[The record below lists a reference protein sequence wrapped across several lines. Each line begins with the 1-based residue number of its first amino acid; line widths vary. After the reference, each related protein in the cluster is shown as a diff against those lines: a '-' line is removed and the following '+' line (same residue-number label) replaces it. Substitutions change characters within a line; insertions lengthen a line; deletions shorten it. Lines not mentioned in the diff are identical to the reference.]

1 MDTNNNNDTNKGRPR
16 WFGPA
21 LIALVLLLVGV
32 AGWIIRDLTAPNEAK
47 APTTPVASTAPTAGT
62 AASAAPGSGED
73 FAWDCQAQLN
83 QDAVSV
89 ADEAPEVQDWV
100 AAGYSVV
107 PSSPEFGGCERRDSG
122 LRVGY
127 AHSEAGALMA
137 AATYAMALDPS
148 MSEEAAENVEVGI
161 AEGPNRDRIEEKAQ
175 RIRDGV
181 EEGDD
186 GAASASTTLIGYSQD
201 HYTDEAASYQ
211 LIYSLPSD
219 NGLTTKVAVQADVV
233 WEDGDWKLDP
243 ASGTDLMTSD
253 QYQGQPYVEWGP
265 KS

>member
-1 MDTNNNNDTNKGRPR
+1 MDTNDNTSRTRPR

-32 AGWIIRDLTAPNEAK
+32 AGWIIRDLTAPNEAE
-47 APTTPVASTAPTAGT
+47 APTAPAASTAPTAG
-62 AASAAPGSGED
+62 AAESAAPGSGED
-73 FAWDCQAQLN
+73 FAWDCQAQLST
-83 QDAVSV
+83 DTSSV

-186 GAASASTTLIGYSQD
+186 GSASASSTLIGYSQD
-201 HYTDEAASYQ
+201 HYTDESASYQ

-219 NGLTTKVAVQADVV
+219 NGLTIKAAMQVDVV

-243 ASGTDLMTSD
+243 ASGTELMTSD
-253 QYQGQPYVEWGP
+253 QHQGQPYVEWGP

>member
-1 MDTNNNNDTNKGRPR
+1 MNTNNNDATRTRPR

-21 LIALVLLLVGV
+21 LIALVLLLVAV
-32 AGWIIRDLTAPNEAK
+32 AGVTIRNLTTDESRAQAPK
-47 APTTPVASTAPTAGT
+47 TPAASTAPTPG
-62 AASAAPGSGED
+62 AAEAVAPQLGED

-148 MSEEAAENVEVGI
+148 VSEEAAEDVEV
-161 AEGPNRDRIEEKAQ
+161 AMVEGPNRDRIEEKAQ

-181 EEGDD
+181 EEGTD
-186 GAASASTTLIGYSQD
+186 GSATASSTLIGYSQD
-201 HYTDEAASYQ
+201 HYTDEAASYR
-211 LIYSLPSD
+211 LVYDLPSG
-219 NGLTTKVAVQADVV
+219 NGLTQKITGQVDVV

-243 ASGTDLMTSD
+243 ASGTELMSAD
-253 QYQGQPYVEWGP
+253 QYQGQPYVDWGP

>member
-1 MDTNNNNDTNKGRPR
+1 MNTNNYNATRTRPR

-21 LIALVLLLVGV
+21 LIALVLLLVAV
-32 AGWIIRDLTAPNEAK
+32 AGVTIRNLTTDDSQAQAPQGPA
-47 APTTPVASTAPTAGT
+47 ASTAPTQGEAE
-62 AASAAPGSGED
+62 AAAPASGED
-73 FAWDCQAQLN
+73 FAWDCQAQLST
-83 QDAVSV
+83 DTSSV
-89 ADEAPEVQDWV
+89 ADEAPEVLDWV
-100 AAGYSVV
+100 AAGYNVV
-107 PSSPEFGGCERRDSG
+107 PSSDEFCGCERRDSG

-148 MSEEAAENVEVGI
+148 VSEEAAENVEVGI

-186 GAASASTTLIGYSQD
+186 GSASASTTLIGYSQD

-243 ASGTDLMTSD
+243 ASGTELMTSD
-253 QYQGQPYVEWGP
+253 QYQGQSYVEWGP

>member
-1 MDTNNNNDTNKGRPR
+1 MDTNNNDATRTRPR

-21 LIALVLLLVGV
+21 LLALVLLLVGV
-32 AGWIIRDLTAPNEAK
+32 AGWIIRDLTAPNEAE
-47 APTTPVASTAPTAGT
+47 APTAPAASIAPTAG
-62 AASAAPGSGED
+62 AAEAAIPQLGEN

-148 MSEEAAENVEVGI
+148 VSEEAAENIEVGI
-161 AEGPNRDRIEEKAQ
+161 AEGPNRDRLEEKAQ

-243 ASGTDLMTSD
+243 ASGTELMTSD
-253 QYQGQPYVEWGP
+253 QYQGQSYVEWGP

>member
-1 MDTNNNNDTNKGRPR
+1 MDTHNNDATRTRPR

-21 LIALVLLLVGV
+21 LIALVLLLVAV
-32 AGWIIRDLTAPNEAK
+32 AGWTIRNLTTNDDEDTQTTTGTTSTAPNPNAVEQAI
-47 APTTPVASTAPTAGT
+47 PRL
-62 AASAAPGSGED
+62 GED

-100 AAGYSVV
+100 AAGYNVV

-148 MSEEAAENVEVGI
+148 VSEEAAEDVEV
-161 AEGPNRDRIEEKAQ
+161 AMVEGPNRDRIEEKAQ

-181 EEGDD
+181 EEGTD
-186 GAASASTTLIGYSQD
+186 GSATASSTLIGYSQD
-201 HYTDEAASYQ
+201 HYTDEAASYR
-211 LIYSLPSD
+211 LVYDLPSG
-219 NGLTTKVAVQADVV
+219 NGLTQKITGQVDVV